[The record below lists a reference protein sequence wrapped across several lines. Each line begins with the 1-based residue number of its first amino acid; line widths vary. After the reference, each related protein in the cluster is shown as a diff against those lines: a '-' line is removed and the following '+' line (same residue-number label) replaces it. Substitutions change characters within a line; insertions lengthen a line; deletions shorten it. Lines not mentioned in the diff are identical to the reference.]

1 MEEVAIRLRFNRP
14 CLGAAKRTR
23 GKQTIFCMDRDP
35 AQRVMFMPAAWQAVM
50 RYAGKLANR
59 HQSLV
64 KDIDWNPIIDGVPS
78 KEWRRTIVKP
88 GGTSSHYALHEA
100 FLPGETI
107 GVTAVIPDGMTISD
121 LEALLEIVG
130 TYKGFSPFN
139 NNTDKFGTFEVISV
153 EQKRVAKRPAEEA
166 SQI

>member
-1 MEEVAIRLRFNRP
+1 MEEVVISLRFNRP

-35 AQRVMFMPAAWQAVM
+35 VGRVMFMPAAWQALM

-64 KDIDWNPIIDGVPS
+64 KDIDWNPIIDGLPS
-78 KEWRRTIVKP
+78 KEWRRTIVRD
-88 GGTSSHYALHEA
+88 GGSHYALHEA
-100 FLPGETI
+100 FLPAETI
-107 GVTAVIPDGMTISD
+107 KVTAVIPDGMTIND
-121 LEALLEIVG
+121 LHELLEIVG

-139 NNTDKFGTFEVISV
+139 NATDKFGTFETLSV
-153 EQKRVAKRPAEEA
+153 VSKRAGRRPAEEA
-166 SQI
+166 S